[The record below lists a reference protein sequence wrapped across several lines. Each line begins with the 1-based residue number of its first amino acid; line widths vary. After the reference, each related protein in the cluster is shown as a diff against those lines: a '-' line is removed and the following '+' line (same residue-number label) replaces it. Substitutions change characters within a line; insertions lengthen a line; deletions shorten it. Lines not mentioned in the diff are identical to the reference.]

1 MHHPAELKIHQY
13 LSKVRH
19 GDSTLSE
26 EVVEQI
32 VSDVR
37 AALLRQFVDKR
48 DSNNFSLRMSNVGRD
63 YCQLWFDKNSPDDA
77 VPHSTNF
84 VINMMMGDIAEA
96 VFKGLLTQAGVAYA
110 NGDKVT
116 LVAGDHEINGTPD
129 LVTEGAVD
137 DVKSASP
144 WSYANKFVDYQTLH
158 DNDSF
163 GYVGQLAGYAKA
175 MGIKPGGWWVINKA
189 NGEFKYVAADTID
202 LDAEVQKIKEKA
214 DKLQNN
220 EFERCYEAIPETYRK
235 KETGNLV
242 LGRECVWCSYRYKCW
257 EGLEERPS
265 LVSRAEN
272 PPMVAYV
279 HIAKKDTQS
288 NA

>member
-1 MHHPAELKIHQY
+1 MNHPAELKIHQY

-37 AALLRQFVDKR
+37 AALTRQFVDKR
-48 DSNNFSLRMSNVGRD
+48 DNKFSLRMSNVGRD
-63 YCQLWFDKNSPDDA
+63 YCQLWFDKNSPEDA

-84 VINMMMGDIAEA
+84 IINMMMGDIAEA
-96 VFKGLLTQAGVAYA
+96 VFKGLLTQSGVAYA

-116 LVAGDHEINGTPD
+116 LVAGEHTIYGTPD
-129 LVTEGAVD
+129 LSTEGAVD

-144 WSYANKFVDYQTLH
+144 WSYTNKFVDYQTLH

-189 NGEFKYVAADTID
+189 NGEFKYVAAEGID
-202 LDAEVQKIKEKA
+202 LDAEVKKIEQKA
-214 DKLQNN
+214 DKLKENT
-220 EFERCYEAIPETYRK
+220 FERCYEAIPETYRK

-242 LGRECVWCSYRYKCW
+242 LGRECSWCSYRYKCW
-257 EGLEERPS
+257 EGLQEKPS
-265 LVSRAEN
+265 LVSKAAN
-272 PPMVAYV
+272 PPMVSYV
-279 HIAKKDTQS
+279 KIMPKEIE
-288 NA
+288 

>member
-63 YCQLWFDKNSPDDA
+63 YCQLWFDKNNPDDA

-110 NGDKVT
+110 NGDKAT
-116 LVAGDHEINGTPD
+116 LVAGDHTIHGTPD
-129 LVTEGAVD
+129 LITEGAVD

-175 MGIKPGGWWVINKA
+175 MGVKAGGWWVINKA
-189 NGEFKYVAADTID
+189 NGEFKYVAADSID
-202 LDAEVQKIKEKA
+202 LEAEVEKIKQKA
-214 DKLQNN
+214 DRLEKN

-242 LGRECVWCSYRYKCW
+242 LGKECSWCSYRYKCW

-272 PPMVAYV
+272 PPMVSYV
-279 HIAKKDTQS
+279 HIAKKE
-288 NA
+288 AE

>member
-1 MHHPAELKIHQY
+1 MNHPAELKIHQY

-19 GDSTLSE
+19 GDSTLSD

-37 AALLRQFVDKR
+37 AALTRQFVDKR
-48 DSNNFSLRMSNVGRD
+48 DNKFSLRMSNVGRD
-63 YCQLWFDKNSPDDA
+63 YCQLWFDKNSPEDA

-84 VINMMMGDIAEA
+84 IINMMMGDIAEA

-116 LVAGDHEINGTPD
+116 LVAGEHTIYGTPD
-129 LVTEGAVD
+129 LSTEGAVD

-144 WSYANKFVDYQTLH
+144 WSYTNKFVDYQTLH

-175 MGIKPGGWWVINKA
+175 MDIKPGGWWVINKA
-189 NGEFKYVAADTID
+189 NGEFKYVAAEGID
-202 LDAEVQKIKEKA
+202 LDAEVKKIEQKA
-214 DKLQNN
+214 DKLKENT
-220 EFERCYEAIPETYRK
+220 FERCYEALPETYRK
-235 KETGNLV
+235 KETGNLI
-242 LGRECVWCSYRYKCW
+242 LGRECGWCSYRYKCW
-257 EGLEERPS
+257 DGLQEKAS
-265 LVSRAEN
+265 LVSKAAN
-272 PPMVAYV
+272 PPMVSYV
-279 HIAKKDTQS
+279 KIALKEVQ
-288 NA
+288 

>member
-1 MHHPAELKIHQY
+1 MNHPAELKIHQY

-37 AALLRQFVDKR
+37 AALTRQFVDKR
-48 DSNNFSLRMSNVGRD
+48 DNKFSLRMSNVGRD
-63 YCQLWFDKNSPDDA
+63 YCQLWFDKNSPEDA

-84 VINMMMGDIAEA
+84 IINMMMGDIAEA
-96 VFKGLLTQAGVAYA
+96 VFKGLLTQSGVAYA

-116 LVAGDHEINGTPD
+116 LVAGEHTIYGTPD
-129 LVTEGAVD
+129 LSTEGAVD

-144 WSYANKFVDYQTLH
+144 WSYTNKFVDYQTLH
-158 DNDSF
+158 NNDSF

-189 NGEFKYVAADTID
+189 NGEFKYVAAEGID
-202 LDAEVQKIKEKA
+202 LDAEVKKIEQKA
-214 DKLQNN
+214 DKLKENT
-220 EFERCYEAIPETYRK
+220 FERCYEAIPETYRK

-242 LGRECVWCSYRYKCW
+242 LGRECSWCSYRYKCW
-257 EGLEERPS
+257 EGLQEKPS
-265 LVSRAEN
+265 LVSKAAN
-272 PPMVAYV
+272 PPMVSYV
-279 HIAKKDTQS
+279 KIMPKEIE
-288 NA
+288 

>member
-1 MHHPAELKIHQY
+1 MNHPAELKIHQY

-26 EVVEQI
+26 EVVEQ
-32 VSDVR
+32 VVNDVR

-48 DSNNFSLRMSNVGRD
+48 DNNFTLRMSNVGRN
-63 YCQLWFDKNSPDDA
+63 YCQLWFDKNNPEDA

-110 NGDKVT
+110 NGEKVT
-116 LVAGDHEINGTPD
+116 LVVGDHEINGTPD
-129 LVTEGAVD
+129 LTTEGAVD

-144 WSYANKFVDYQTLH
+144 WSYTNKFVDYQTLH

-163 GYVGQLAGYAKA
+163 GYIGQLAGYAKA
-175 MGIKPGGWWVINKA
+175 MGIKAGGWWVINKA

-202 LDAEVQKIKEKA
+202 LEVELEKIKQKA
-214 DKLQNN
+214 GKLQENV
-220 EFERCYEAIPETYRK
+220 FERCYEAIPETYRK

-242 LGRECVWCSYRYKCW
+242 LGKECGWCSYRYKCW

-279 HIAKKDTQS
+279 HIAKKEVE
-288 NA
+288 

>member
-1 MHHPAELKIHQY
+1 
-13 LSKVRH
+13 
-19 GDSTLSE
+19 
-26 EVVEQI
+26 
-32 VSDVR
+32 
-37 AALLRQFVDKR
+37 
-48 DSNNFSLRMSNVGRD
+48 MSNVGRD
-63 YCQLWFDKNSPDDA
+63 YCQLWFDKNSPQDA

-84 VINMMMGDIAEA
+84 IINMMMGDIAEA

-116 LVAGDHEINGTPD
+116 LVAGDHTIHGTPD

-144 WSYANKFVDYQTLH
+144 WSYANKFVDYKTLH

-175 MGIKPGGWWVINKA
+175 MDIKAGGWWVINKA

-214 DKLQNN
+214 DKLKNN

-242 LGRECVWCSYRYKCW
+242 LGRECGWCSYRYKCW

-279 HIAKKDTQS
+279 HIAKKDTE
-288 NA
+288 

>member
-1 MHHPAELKIHQY
+1 MNHPAELKIHQY

-19 GDSTLSE
+19 GDSTLSD

-37 AALLRQFVDKR
+37 AALTRQFVDKR
-48 DSNNFSLRMSNVGRD
+48 DNKFSLRMSNVGRD
-63 YCQLWFDKNSPDDA
+63 YCQLWFDKNSPEDA

-84 VINMMMGDIAEA
+84 IINMMMGDIAEA
-96 VFKGLLTQAGVAYA
+96 VFKGLLTQSGVAYA

-116 LVAGDHEINGTPD
+116 LVAGEHTIYGTPD
-129 LVTEGAVD
+129 LSTEGAVD

-144 WSYANKFVDYQTLH
+144 WSYTNKFIDYQTLH

-189 NGEFKYVAADTID
+189 NGEFKYVAAEGID
-202 LDAEVQKIKEKA
+202 LDGEVEKIKQKA
-214 DKLQNN
+214 DKLKENT
-220 EFERCYEAIPETYRK
+220 FERCYEAIPETYRK
-235 KETGNLV
+235 KETGNLI
-242 LGRECVWCSYRYKCW
+242 LGRECGWCSYRYKCW
-257 EGLEERPS
+257 EGLQEKPS
-265 LVSRAEN
+265 LVSKAAN
-272 PPMVAYV
+272 PPMVSYV
-279 HIAKKDTQS
+279 KIMPKEVK
-288 NA
+288 

>member
-1 MHHPAELKIHQY
+1 MNHPAELKIHKY

-19 GDSTLSE
+19 GDSTLSD

-37 AALLRQFVDKR
+37 AALTRQFVDKR
-48 DSNNFSLRMSNVGRD
+48 DNKFSLRMSNVGRD
-63 YCQLWFDKNSPDDA
+63 YCQLWFDKNSPEDA

-84 VINMMMGDIAEA
+84 IINMMMGDIAEA

-116 LVAGDHEINGTPD
+116 LVAGEHTIYGTPD
-129 LVTEGAVD
+129 LSTEGAVD

-144 WSYANKFVDYQTLH
+144 WSYTNKFIDYQTLH

-189 NGEFKYVAADTID
+189 NGEFKYVAAEGID
-202 LDAEVQKIKEKA
+202 LDAEVKKIEQKA
-214 DKLQNN
+214 DKLKENT
-220 EFERCYEAIPETYRK
+220 FERCYEAIPETYRK
-235 KETGNLV
+235 KETGNLI
-242 LGRECVWCSYRYKCW
+242 LGRECGWCSYRYKCW
-257 EGLEERPS
+257 DGLQEKAS
-265 LVSRAEN
+265 LVSKAAN
-272 PPMVAYV
+272 PPMVSYV
-279 HIAKKDTQS
+279 KIVPKELK
-288 NA
+288 

>member
-1 MHHPAELKIHQY
+1 MNHPAELKIHQY

-37 AALLRQFVDKR
+37 AALTRQFVDKR
-48 DSNNFSLRMSNVGRD
+48 DNKFSLRMSNVGRD
-63 YCQLWFDKNSPDDA
+63 YCQLWFDKNSPEDA

-84 VINMMMGDIAEA
+84 IINMMMGDIAEA
-96 VFKGLLTQAGVAYA
+96 VFKGLLTQSGVAYA

-116 LVAGDHEINGTPD
+116 LVAGEHTIYGTPD
-129 LVTEGAVD
+129 LSTEGAVD

-144 WSYANKFVDYQTLH
+144 WSYTNKFIDYQTLH

-189 NGEFKYVAADTID
+189 NGEFKYVAAEGID
-202 LDAEVQKIKEKA
+202 LDGEVEKIKQKA
-214 DKLQNN
+214 DKLMENT
-220 EFERCYEAIPETYRK
+220 FERCYEAIPETYRK
-235 KETGNLV
+235 KETGNLI
-242 LGRECVWCSYRYKCW
+242 LGRECGWCSYRYKCW
-257 EGLEERPS
+257 EGLQEKPS
-265 LVSRAEN
+265 LVSKAAN
-272 PPMVAYV
+272 PPMVSYV
-279 HIAKKDTQS
+279 KIVPKEVK
-288 NA
+288 

>member
-1 MHHPAELKIHQY
+1 MNHPAELKIHQY

-37 AALLRQFVDKR
+37 AALTRQFVDKR
-48 DSNNFSLRMSNVGRD
+48 DNKFSLRMSNVGRD
-63 YCQLWFDKNSPDDA
+63 YCQLWFDKNSPEDA

-84 VINMMMGDIAEA
+84 IINMMMGDIAEA
-96 VFKGLLTQAGVAYA
+96 VFKGLLTQSGVAYA

-116 LVAGDHEINGTPD
+116 LVAGEHTIYGTPD
-129 LVTEGAVD
+129 LSTEGAVD

-144 WSYANKFVDYQTLH
+144 WSYTNKFVDYQTLH
-158 DNDSF
+158 NNDSF

-189 NGEFKYVAADTID
+189 NGEFKYVAAEGID
-202 LDAEVQKIKEKA
+202 LDAEVKKIEQKA
-214 DKLQNN
+214 DKLKENT
-220 EFERCYEAIPETYRK
+220 FERCYEAIPETYRK

-242 LGRECVWCSYRYKCW
+242 LGRECGWCSYRYKCW
-257 EGLEERPS
+257 DGLQEKPS
-265 LVSRAEN
+265 LVSKAAN
-272 PPMVAYV
+272 PPMVSYV
-279 HIAKKDTQS
+279 KIMPKEIE
-288 NA
+288 

>member
-1 MHHPAELKIHQY
+1 
-13 LSKVRH
+13 
-19 GDSTLSE
+19 
-26 EVVEQI
+26 
-32 VSDVR
+32 
-37 AALLRQFVDKR
+37 
-48 DSNNFSLRMSNVGRD
+48 MSNVGRD
-63 YCQLWFDKNSPDDA
+63 YCQLWFDKNNPDDA

-116 LVAGDHEINGTPD
+116 LVAGDHTIHGTPD
-129 LVTEGAVD
+129 LITEGAVD

-175 MGIKPGGWWVINKA
+175 MGVKAGGWWVINKA
-189 NGEFKYVAADTID
+189 NGEFKYVAADSID
-202 LDAEVQKIKEKA
+202 LEAEVEKIKQKA
-214 DKLQNN
+214 DRLEKN

-242 LGRECVWCSYRYKCW
+242 LGKECGWCSYRYKCW

-272 PPMVAYV
+272 PPMVSYI
-279 HIAKKDTQS
+279 HIAKKE
-288 NA
+288 AE